1 MELKYD
7 RQSSNKVYWRDR
19 LMCKLYNWIPYTLGT
34 VIGIELDA
42 PEEKS
47 IAITAFRNYLLSTRS
62 VPDLNS
68 GYKQTIGDKT
78 YYYIEV
84 HKPILFL
91 SKLLPRRTFD
101 EEVINAF
108 TTKLETKFSDGVKLR
123 TFACPR
129 CNAQIKIST
138 KLWWELSG

>member
-1 MELKYD
+1 
-7 RQSSNKVYWRDR
+7 
-19 LMCKLYNWIPYTLGT
+19 MCKLYDWIPYTLGT

-42 PEEKS
+42 LEEKS

-84 HKPILFL
+84 HKPILL
-91 SKLLPRRTFD
+91 DNK
-101 EEVINAF
+101 
-108 TTKLETKFSDGVKLR
+108 
-123 TFACPR
+123 
-129 CNAQIKIST
+129 
-138 KLWWELSG
+138 